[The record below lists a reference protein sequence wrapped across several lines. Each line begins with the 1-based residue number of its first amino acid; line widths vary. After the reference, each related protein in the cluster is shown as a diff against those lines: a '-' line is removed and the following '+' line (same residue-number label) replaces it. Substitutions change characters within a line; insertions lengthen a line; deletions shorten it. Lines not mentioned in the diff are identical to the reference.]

1 MAELMPQ
8 FDFTTFPNQI
18 IWLVVIFALQYL
30 IIAKVVIP
38 RFKGL
43 FSRRES
49 HLDQQLKQ
57 AEESSKKAEEL
68 RLDYEQKLEEVK
80 HQHEDMMRKTSK
92 KIELEAEAKISELE
106 KEFAVETKKY
116 EEDFKKA
123 NRNINAALNEVSLD
137 LAVDILDKVT
147 QTKVNKKKLVKYIN

>member
-1 MAELMPQ
+1 M
-8 FDFTTFPNQI
+8 
-18 IWLVVIFALQYL
+18 
-30 IIAKVVIP
+30 
-38 RFKGL
+38 
-43 FSRRES
+43 
-49 HLDQQLKQ
+49 
-57 AEESSKKAEEL
+57 
-68 RLDYEQKLEEVK
+68 
-80 HQHEDMMRKTSK
+80 
-92 KIELEAEAKISELE
+92 E